1 MNLTEQ
7 APPPALIVLRAL
19 ARGQPVDLAAI
30 SASQLESL
38 VQGGLGPLLRNLSE
52 PSAGAENE
60 LVQAADLTARVLISE
75 LMAATADILRSAAK
89 ISDQLVLLKGIAC
102 QRHYP
107 EPHHRLMGDVDILV
121 PRHLRLELE
130 AVLQKLGYVQRSE
143 LPPRFYL
150 THHHSMPFFHARTG
164 IWIEVHTDLFP
175 ASNPAAHD
183 ACFSIDQV
191 LANTVPIAVDGTPAR
206 ALNDEL
212 HLLYTCSHWASALNI
227 ERGLIPIV
235 DVIFLLRTRN
245 DIDWQRI
252 ARWLRDSPVAATHL
266 ALMLGYLSTRN
277 VVALD
282 SAAIEAMNLG
292 ILRLGRINAKL
303 LHRIVDALIVERK
316 PFGRFATHY
325 NTLLVWDTLLRPLPP
340 LRNLAA
346 LPLLVAFPPGR
357 TDRFSAKLAL
367 KRLWAVIR
375 P

>member
-1 MNLTEQ
+1 M
-7 APPPALIVLRAL
+7 LRGL
-19 ARGQPVDLAAI
+19 ARGTIADLSGADLA
-30 SASQLESL
+30 SL
-38 VQGGLGPLLRNLSE
+38 VSAGLGPLLHAN
-52 PSAGAENE
+52 ADIADVGGQE
-60 LVQAADLTARVLISE
+60 LLRAADLTARVVIGQIRNATGEILRALPAISE
-75 LMAATADILRSAAK
+75 QI
-89 ISDQLVLLKGIAC
+89 ILLKGVAAS
-102 QRHYP
+102 QQYYP
-107 EPHHRLMGDVDILV
+107 EPHQRLMGDIDVLV
-121 PRHLRLELE
+121 PRHLLSVLENTLR
-130 AVLQKLGYVQRSE
+130 ALGYTQRSE
-143 LPPRFYL
+143 FPAEFYT

-164 IWIEVHTDLFP
+164 IWVEVHTDLLP

-191 LANTVPIAVDGTPAR
+191 VANTVPIAVDSAPAR

-235 DVIFLLRTRN
+235 DVIFLLRTRD
-245 DIDWQRI
+245 DIDWHRI
-252 ARWLRDSPVAATHL
+252 ASWLQHSPVAATHL
-266 ALMLGYLSTRN
+266 ALMLGYLSSRN
-277 VVALD
+277 VVAFG

-303 LHRIVDALIVERK
+303 LYRIVDAFIVERK
-316 PFGRFATHY
+316 PFRRFATHY
-325 NTLLVWDTLLRPLPP
+325 NTLLVWDTLLRPLQPS
-340 LRNLAA
+340 RNLAA